1 MMDEVPLSGKDSC
14 QTKGSTN
21 WTKCVLCQD
30 NSSLKGSLVLQPKV
44 ESFCR
49 LIETIQERATL
60 QDGDYVQIHK
70 RLEGMS
76 AELLQKEKA
85 VWHRTCYSNA
95 TNKDQIRCARV
106 RYDQALSSGS
116 HIAKG
121 PGRKRKM
128 PEVCLES
135 SSSSTP
141 FTRSSTD
148 PYDKALCFFCQRTDG
163 QPIYLVRSD
172 SAGKSLREAVDV
184 AQNPVF
190 MTRLNTA
197 IAPSEAHAI
206 DVMYHRSCWT
216 KHVFHVLRDHDT
228 KGEKDKASMTQV
240 VSLIELINLVD
251 VLTKQ
256 QTQLRMEDIE
266 TTYVNLLG
274 GKDALEHHVPTFS
287 RKWLKNRIL
296 QALPNVRSVLQ
307 KNRRKSSILYSP
319 ETCEEDMVNASI
331 TNDDTMDH
339 MDAIYKAA
347 MLVRKSREN
356 FSTKDQQDEYIQV
369 SSSEQDVP
377 GELKAMVRWIML
389 GPVEEMQ
396 SEARTNV
403 VDRSV
408 LTVSQTIMY
417 GLKSRRQAMYKPRNE
432 SALFRP
438 QRQRENPNVI
448 GTALAVHHDTRNKK
462 MVDLLNAQG
471 YCVPYSRI
479 LLLETSIANA
489 VVKNTTLFQG
499 LYVPPILK
507 RGRLPVFGFDNTD
520 FAEDTP
526 NGKDTTHGTIIVVFQ
541 KADGAGETIA
551 PPLQI
556 TEATNLTVTP
566 HHTEII
572 PCNKPKPVT
581 GSSSS
586 REGMVEFTV
595 NKTGVDKHYQLT
607 HLGWVLALALSRTNT
622 ERNLTKLPCWAG
634 YNSLLPTR
642 PLSVTQIG
650 ALPLM
655 PEVAHEWSTL
665 MTVLEQCRRL
675 KELAV
680 GKDHPTVISCDL
692 ALYEKVIQLL
702 DARPD
707 LKGIIVPRL
716 GELHV
721 VMAALRGLGAS
732 IENSGIDDA
741 WMEADVYGSATT
753 RQILKCT
760 HYKRSLQAHIYSY
773 VALSEMAI
781 EEFFKDNPHLKEVCV
796 VATDTVQTA
805 CGEHDKALKAES
817 VQQASNCLLQVII
830 NENLFERLQEWEAS
844 RSKNAM
850 FKAMMNYLHRVE
862 AILHFVAASRNADL
876 NLHLQAGEELSKIF
890 FAMDRIKYKRLWPRY
905 ISDMYAL
912 KTSHPETWRELEAGN
927 ISVTKN
933 TIPFVSIGADHAVE
947 HLNRLL
953 KVHSGLIGISNNAN
967 ARQRFFLAAPELSRL
982 SCEFKGQFGLKES
995 EITEHHG
1002 LSPSVV
1008 KREHNAIDRIKAA
1021 ILSHENPFEVEGN
1034 QLFNVVTHAYV
1045 PEEFVPQIL
1054 NIDETGQNL
1063 YEDFVAK
1070 RINGDVSLWAPV
1082 KKEKNRMYMSG
1093 NTTLAIKIRDK
1104 TVDLKETKDLYGRLM
1119 VLSRSSRDVDQKDA
1133 IGNFEFTVTPRALF
1147 APNGSLL
1154 SCTDKSKLIH
1164 NLEKFANKEPSL
1176 PEDELDAT
1184 HMEPAPADAV
1194 IDGSTSTKV
1203 AVVDGMVVV
1212 QKMTKKPAMVVTV
1225 KDLSE
1230 CFNDRVMSL
1239 TRGFDHVILVFDT
1252 YKQDS
1257 LKSTTRDKRRQGK
1270 APVQYQVKD
1279 DTSIKHITMSRFL
1292 SHDQTKADL
1301 TEYLAEKTLEYNRD
1315 STKVVV
1321 VSASGQTS
1329 SNRGLQFE
1337 ANNHE
1342 EADTLMIQQAIAA
1355 SQQHTGDIELTIFS
1369 PDTDVLVLAI
1379 ANYHLLPRHTS
1390 ISMASSIVKIEP
1402 IWKAL
1407 GEERAQALPAF
1418 HAFTGADNTGRFAR
1432 HGKAKWFQCY
1442 LKADDDM
1449 VDAFAMLCK
1458 DAELSED
1465 LYTTLARF
1473 VCSGYCPS
1481 GVNISSIPELRW
1493 HLFCKNMA
1501 ENDKL
1506 PPTVGAL
1513 RQHIMRV
1520 HIQAYVWGQAAI
1532 SQQTFLDP
1540 LKNGFHKDTSGQLKP
1555 TTTDILPAPKAII
1568 EMIRCQCKT
1577 ECSSQRCSCRAKNL
1591 TCTDLCMCSTSCEND
1606 EDSNIERHDHDSD
1619 DDDGNDE

>member
-1 MMDEVPLSGKDSC
+1 MDEVPLSGADPC
-14 QTKGSTN
+14 QAKESTN
-21 WTKCVLCQD
+21 WSKCVLCQD
-30 NSSLKGSLVLQPKV
+30 DSSQKRTMVLQPKV
-44 ESFCR
+44 ESFSR
-49 LIETIQERATL
+49 LIETIQERSTL
-60 QDGDYVQIHK
+60 QDCEYVQIHK
-70 RLEGMS
+70 RLDGTS
-76 AELLQKEKA
+76 AELLQTNNA
-85 VWHRTCYSNA
+85 VWHRKCYSNL
-95 TNKDQIRCARV
+95 TNKDQIHWARV

-116 HIAKG
+116 HIEKG
-121 PGRKRKM
+121 PGRKRKRSD
-128 PEVCLES
+128 VCVES
-135 SSSSTP
+135 SSSSTT
-141 FTRSSTD
+141 FTRSSTQ
-148 PYDKALCFFCQRTDG
+148 PYDKALCFFCQRNDG
-163 QPIYLVRSD
+163 KPSYVVRSD
-172 SAGKSLREAVDV
+172 NAGKSLRDAVEV

-197 IAPSEAHAI
+197 IAPSDAHAI
-206 DVMYHRSCWT
+206 DVVYHRSCWT
-216 KHVFHVLRDHDT
+216 KNVFHVLRDHDA
-228 KGEKDKASMTQV
+228 KGGKERASMTQAA
-240 VSLIELINLVD
+240 SLIELINLVD
-251 VLTKQ
+251 VITKQ
-256 QTQLRMEDIE
+256 QTQLCMEEIE
-266 TTYVNLLG
+266 TTYINLLG
-274 GKDALEHHVPTFS
+274 GKEALEHHVPTFS
-287 RKWLKNRIL
+287 RKWLKDRIL
-296 QALPNVRSVLQ
+296 QALPNLRSVLP
-307 KNRRKSSILYSP
+307 KNRRKSAILYSL

-347 MLVRKSREN
+347 LLVRKSIEN
-356 FSTKDQQDEYIQV
+356 FSSKDQQDEYIQV

-377 GELKAMVRWIML
+377 GELRAMVRWIML
-389 GPVEEMQ
+389 GPVEAMQ
-396 SEARTNV
+396 SEARTSV

-417 GLKSRRQAMYKPRNE
+417 GLKSRRQAKYKPQNE
-432 SALFRP
+432 SAVFRP
-438 QRQRENPNVI
+438 QRQRVNPNVI
-448 GTALAVHHDTRNKK
+448 GMALAVHHDTRNKK
-462 MVDLLNAQG
+462 MVDLLNALG
-471 YCVPYSRI
+471 YCVPYTRI

-489 VVKNTTLFQG
+489 VVQNTALFQG

-520 FAEDTP
+520 FEEDTP
-526 NGKDTTHGTIIVVFQ
+526 NGKDTTHGTVVVVFQ
-541 KADGAGETIA
+541 KSDGAGETIA

-556 TEATNLTVTP
+556 TEAKNLTVTP
-566 HHTEII
+566 YHTDII
-572 PCNKPKPVT
+572 PCNKPKPVR
-581 GSSSS
+581 GS
-586 REGMVEFTV
+586 RDGLVEFTV

-607 HLGWVLALALSRTNT
+607 HLGWVLASVLSRTNT
-622 ERNLTKLPCWAG
+622 EGNRTKLPCWAG
-634 YNSLLPTR
+634 YNSLLSTR
-642 PLSVTQIG
+642 TFSVTQVG
-650 ALPLM
+650 ALPLL
-655 PEVAHEWSTL
+655 PEVAHEWSTI

-692 ALYEKVIQLL
+692 ALYEKVVQLL

-741 WMEADVYGSATT
+741 WTEADVYGSATT

-781 EEFFKDNPHLKEVCV
+781 EEFFKDNPHLKEVCI
-796 VATDTVQTA
+796 VATDKVQTA
-805 CGEHDKALKAES
+805 CREHDKALKAES
-817 VQQASNCLLQVII
+817 VKKASNCLLQVII
-830 NENLFERLQEWEAS
+830 DENLVERLQEWETS

-862 AILHFVAASRNADL
+862 VILHFVAASRNADF

-912 KTSHPETWRELEAGN
+912 KSSHPETWRELEAGN

-995 EITEHHG
+995 EISEHHG

-1021 ILSHENPFEVEGN
+1021 ILSHGNPFEVEGN

-1054 NIDETGQNL
+1054 NIDETGQKL
-1063 YEDFVAK
+1063 YEEFVAE

-1082 KKEKNRMYMSG
+1082 KKEKNRMYKSG

-1119 VLSRSSRDVDQKDA
+1119 VLSRSSRDVNQKDA

-1147 APNGSLL
+1147 APDGSLL

-1164 NLEKFANKEPSL
+1164 ILEKFANKAQSS

-1184 HMEPAPADAV
+1184 HMATVSTDLAT
-1194 IDGSTSTKV
+1194 DGGTCTSKKL
-1203 AVVDGMVVV
+1203 AVVDAMVLV
-1212 QKMTKKPAMVVTV
+1212 QKMTKKPATVVTV

-1230 CFNDRVMSL
+1230 CFNDRVLSL
-1239 TRGFDHVILVFDT
+1239 TRGFEHVILVFDT

-1257 LKSTTRDKRRQGK
+1257 LKSTTRAKRRHGK

-1292 SHDQTKADL
+1292 SHDQTKADFAD
-1301 TEYLAEKTLEYNRD
+1301 YLAEKTLEYNRD

-1321 VSASGQTS
+1321 VSASGRTS
-1329 SNRGLQFE
+1329 SNRSLQFE

-1342 EADTLMIQQAIAA
+1342 EADTLMIKQAIAA
-1355 SQQHTGDIELTIFS
+1355 SQQHKGDVELTIFS

-1390 ISMASSIVKIEP
+1390 ISMASSVVQIEP

-1432 HGKAKWFQCY
+1432 LGKAKWFQCY
-1442 LKADDDM
+1442 LKADDM
-1449 VDAFAMLCK
+1449 VAAFATLCT
-1458 DAELSED
+1458 DTELSED

-1473 VCSGYCPS
+1473 VCSAYCPN

-1501 ENDKL
+1501 ENDRL

-1540 LKNGFHKDTSGQLKP
+1540 LKNGYHKDTCDQLKP
-1555 TTTDILPAPKAII
+1555 TTTDILPAPKAIL
-1568 EMIRCQCKT
+1568 EMVRCQCKT
-1577 ECSSQRCSCRAKNL
+1577 DCSSQRCSCRAKNL
-1591 TCTDLCMCSTSCEND
+1591 TCSDLCMCSTSCEND
-1606 EDSNIERHDHDSD
+1606 EDSHIERQDHDSD
-1619 DDDGNDE
+1619 DDEGNDE